1 MLRNTPYT
9 NFHNL
14 NLDWIMRK
22 LKLAVYAVN
31 GQPPDE
37 DGNVELEITGGVNSV
52 NGKTGTVN
60 LNADDVGALP
70 VNYMPP
76 VWSVNGQVHNVNLDA
91 RDVRALPD
99 TYIPPVLSVN
109 GQRGIVTID
118 TPNIQTGISDALT
131 VEAQTVSNVDVT
143 FPTEFN
149 TAPRFVMAQLYAPPL
164 LPTSRY
170 RAGELAIFETNMITK
185 AAVRFRIAN
194 AGQQAFS
201 PDDQYPIYIKW
212 LAIE

>member
-37 DGNVELEITGGVNSV
+37 DGNVELEVTSGVV
-52 NGKTGTVN
+52 
-60 LNADDVGALP
+60 
-70 VNYMPP
+70 
-76 VWSVNGQVHNVNLDA
+76 SVNGQTG
-91 RDVRALPD
+91 DVELTAADVDALPD
-99 TYIPPVLSVN
+99 SYTPPVQSVN
-109 GQRGIVTID
+109 GQTGNVVIGI
-118 TPNIQTGISDALT
+118 PNMQIGTSSAITAAAGAIS
-131 VEAQTVSNVDVT
+131 SVDIT
-143 FPTEFN
+143 FPIEFN
-149 TAPRFVMAQLYAPPL
+149 SAPRFVMAQLYAPNIS
-164 LPTSRY
+164 TTRY
-170 RAGELAIFETNMITK
+170 RLGALAIFETALLTK

-194 AGQQAFS
+194 ASQESIA

>member
-52 NGKTGTVN
+52 NGKTGDVELTA
-60 LNADDVGALP
+60 ADVDALP
-70 VNYMPP
+70 DSYTPP
-76 VWSVNGQVHNVNLDA
+76 VQSVNGQTGNV
-91 RDVRALPD
+91 V
-99 TYIPPVLSVN
+99 VN
-109 GQRGIVTID
+109 

-131 VEAQTVSNVDVT
+131 VNAQTVSNVLIT

-149 TAPRFVMAQLYAPPL
+149 ATPRFVMAQLYASPL
-164 LPTSRY
+164 LPTNKY
-170 RAGELAIFETNMITK
+170 EAGELAVFETQYVSK
-185 AAVRFRIAN
+185 SAAVFRIAN
-194 AGQQAFS
+194 AGQQTFA
-201 PDDQYPIYIKW
+201 PDNQYPIYIKW

>member
-37 DGNVELEITGGVNSV
+37 DGNVELEVTSGVVSV
-52 NGKTGTVN
+52 NGQTGDVELTAADVDALPDSYTPPVQSVNNKTGAVV
-60 LNADDVGALP
+60 LNASDVGALP
-70 VNYMPP
+70 DSYTPP
-76 VWSVNGQVHNVNLDA
+76 VQSVNGQTGNV
-91 RDVRALPD
+91 VIG
-99 TYIPPVLSVN
+99 IPNMQIGTSSAITAAAGAISSVD
-109 GQRGIVTID
+109 I
-118 TPNIQTGISDALT
+118 
-131 VEAQTVSNVDVT
+131 T
-143 FPTEFN
+143 FPIEFN
-149 TAPRFVMAQLYAPPL
+149 SAPRFVMAQLYAPNIS
-164 LPTSRY
+164 TTRY
-170 RAGELAIFETNMITK
+170 RLGALAIFETALLTK

-194 AGQQAFS
+194 ASQESIA